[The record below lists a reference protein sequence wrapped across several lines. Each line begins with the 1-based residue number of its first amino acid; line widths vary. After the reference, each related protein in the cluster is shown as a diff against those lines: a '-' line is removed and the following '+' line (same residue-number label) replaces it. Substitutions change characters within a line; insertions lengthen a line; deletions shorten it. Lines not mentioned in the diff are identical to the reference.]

1 MLIHKSLG
9 FGKILGSLTL
19 YHITEKRP
27 WRTGKA
33 NQRYATV
40 EFVAGQRDSLHHV
53 IQLLRYIFS
62 KDRKSIIYS
71 ADGVPHHRTFAFNQ
85 FYIDTQ
91 CLRYGENIRK
101 DERCIGLQ
109 LINRLEGDLTGQL
122 RCLHAL
128 RESIF
133 LADLH
138 ILRQVAPRLT
148 HHPYRRTLY
157 FF

>member
-1 MLIHKSLG
+1 KSLG

-62 KDRKSIIYS
+62 KDRKSIIYA

-85 FYIDTQ
+85 IYIDTQ
-91 CLRYGENIRK
+91 YLRYGENIRK
-101 DERCIGLQ
+101 DNIAIEV
-109 LINRLEGDLTGQL
+109 RLDDPLKG
-122 RCLHAL
+122 
-128 RESIF
+128 
-133 LADLH
+133 
-138 ILRQVAPRLT
+138 
-148 HHPYRRTLY
+148 
-157 FF
+157 